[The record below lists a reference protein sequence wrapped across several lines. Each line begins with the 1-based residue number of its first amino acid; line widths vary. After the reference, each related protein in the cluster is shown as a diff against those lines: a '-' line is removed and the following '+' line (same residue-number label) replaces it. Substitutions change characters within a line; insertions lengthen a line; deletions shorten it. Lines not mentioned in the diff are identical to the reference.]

1 MENHGSGD
9 PMKKVLLL
17 FLFVVSLQGIASTCK
32 GHFVNPI
39 SDVCWDCLFPL
50 TIGSSKVVK
59 GSYPDTTNP
68 KSYLC
73 TCGARVG
80 LSIGYWEPF
89 ALVDVTR
96 KPYCMVNLGGVQLDL
111 GSKGLGGSQAPTDEG
126 YGAFYYVHWYKYP
139 LTYWLNIIASLGC
152 LQNDGFD
159 LVFPS
164 ELDPTW
170 NDSELSF
177 VLNPEA
183 TLFAHPIAR
192 ASCAADA
199 TKAFVDTGIDS
210 LFWCQG
216 AQGSTYPLTG
226 FVANQTSP
234 ISAAVLLAERVDFKL
249 HRLAAIYDSVGKDS
263 PALCQTYLSS
273 IMPKSRYRYQM
284 TNTIPESSSCHPF
297 GHSVT
302 TWETGHIQP
311 VDGDNFGFLIWRK
324 RNCCFL

>member
-1 MENHGSGD
+1 M
-9 PMKKVLLL
+9 
-17 FLFVVSLQGIASTCK
+17 SLVAFNSCASVCK

-39 SDVCWDCLFPL
+39 TDVCWDCIFPL
-50 TIGSSKVVK
+50 TIGSSNAVK
-59 GSYPDTTNP
+59 GSYPDTENP
-68 KSYLC
+68 KNYIC
-73 TCGARVG
+73 TCVNNNIPRIG
-80 LSIGYWEPF
+80 LAIGYWEPF

-96 KPYCMVNLGGVQLDL
+96 KPFCMVNLGVQFDF
-111 GSKGLGGSQAPTDEG
+111 GHKGLGGSQMPSEDG

-139 LTYWLNIIASLGC
+139 VIYWLNIIASLGC
-152 LQNDGFD
+152 VQNDGFD

-183 TLFAHPIAR
+183 TLFSSMTAR
-192 ASCAADA
+192 MSCAADA
-199 TKAFVDTGIDS
+199 SKTLFGKAIDS

-234 ISAAVLLAERVDFKL
+234 ISAALLLAERTDYKL
-249 HRLAAIYDSVGKDS
+249 HRLGAIWDSVGKNS
-263 PALCQTYLSS
+263 PALCQTYAST
-273 IMPKSRYRYQM
+273 IMSKSRYRYQM
-284 TNTIPESSSCHPF
+284 TNTIAEASDCHPF
-297 GHSVT
+297 GHT
-302 TWETGHIQP
+302 TTSWEIGHIRP
-311 VDGDNFGFLIWRK
+311 GDGDNYGFLIWRK

>member
-1 MENHGSGD
+1 
-9 PMKKVLLL
+9 MKKWLLIVLL
-17 FLFVVSLQGIASTCK
+17 FLPFQGIASICK

-39 SDVCWDCLFPL
+39 TDVCWDCLFPM
-50 TIGSSKVVK
+50 TIGKSSVVK
-59 GSYPDTTNP
+59 GSYPDTDNS
-68 KSYLC
+68 KISSYIC
-73 TCGARVG
+73 ACESDIGMRFG
-80 LSIGYWEPF
+80 LAIGYWEPF

-96 KPYCMVNLGGVQLDL
+96 KPYCMVNLGGFEINM
-111 GSKGLGGSQAPTDEG
+111 GRKGLGGSQAPSEDG

-139 LTYWLNIIASLGC
+139 LIYWLNIIASLGC
-152 LQNDGFD
+152 MQNDGFD
-159 LVFPS
+159 ILFPS

-170 NDSELSF
+170 NDSELAF

-183 TLFAHPIAR
+183 TLFTNPMVR

-199 TKAFVDTGIDS
+199 TKALKSTAIDS

-249 HRLAAIYDSVGKDS
+249 HRIGAIRDSVSRDS
-263 PALCQTYLSS
+263 PAVCHTYRTA

-284 TNTIPESSSCHPF
+284 TNTIPEGSSCHPF
-297 GHSVT
+297 GETVT
-302 TWETGHIQP
+302 TWETGHSTP
-311 VDGDNFGFLIWRK
+311 SDGNNYGFLIWRK